1 MASENVR
8 KKLKQLLERGSNK
21 ATFKEDIKWLQSI
34 NSWINFRYPTLQTF
48 VVKGVSLTWLHV
60 YPSPEKD
67 NFLFLLFSF
76 PKNLGFNVFLLTEGV
91 ALVSFVLLTGDGCSS
106 ELNELK
112 EDNASDD
119 SEESVLSS
127 SVHQLSCV
135 K

>member
-8 KKLKQLLERGSNK
+8 QKLKQLLERVSNK
-21 ATFKEDIKWLQSI
+21 DTFSEDIKWLQSI
-34 NSWINFRYPTLQTF
+34 NSWINFHCPTY
-48 VVKGVSLTWLHV
+48 K
-60 YPSPEKD
+60 
-67 NFLFLLFSF
+67 LLLW
-76 PKNLGFNVFLLTEGV
+76 KM
-91 ALVSFVLLTGDGCSS
+91 SFVLLTGDGCSS

-127 SVHQLSCV
+127 IVHQLSCV